1 MSHTPYEQ
9 RRARIAHQL
18 VSAIERCAIEHE
30 ATSLLV
36 VTPVQID
43 AVDRVMGALRE
54 GSRRANG
61 EIEFLG
67 ADALDG
73 EPEAREGEVSD
84 EEVARSPVRC
94 VFGGAMLEGLGLAG
108 LSRAWRDELDG
119 AILVVFHRETHCV
132 MLEECDRWLRDAG
145 VPVLGVVV
153 SEECCPKPADR
164 WLLVKQAMT
173 RRVFFWRGRRAVKP
187 NEVTS

>member
-30 ATSLLV
+30 ANSLLI
-36 VTPVQID
+36 VTPSQND
-43 AVDRVMGALRE
+43 AIERVMGALRE
-54 GSRRANG
+54 GSARAQG
-61 EIEFLG
+61 DVELLG
-67 ADALDG
+67 IDALDG
-73 EPEAREGEVSD
+73 EPQHREEDVSEDGER
-84 EEVARSPVRC
+84 APVRC
-94 VFGGAMLEGLGLAG
+94 VFGGAMLEGLGLAN
-108 LSRAWRDELDG
+108 LSRAWREELDG

-132 MLEECDRWLRDAG
+132 MLEECDRWLRDAS

-173 RRVFFWRGRRAVKP
+173 RRLFFWRGRRVAKAH
-187 NEVTS
+187 EVVS